1 MLAGAAGGFI
11 DSFLLSGFGICGGF
25 PLSWGVFGF
34 GAFTALFP
42 AGTVGVFRGPWW
54 LPAVVYFGPLFIAV
68 LGGAL
73 GRVVS
78 EYCLDCLHRAGIRWR
93 MVVQAAFK
101 NEKMTDK
108 RGQSGRE

>member
-1 MLAGAAGGFI
+1 MMLAGAAGGFI

-73 GRVVS
+73 
-78 EYCLDCLHRAGIRWR
+78 AGEWYRSIASI
-93 MVVQAAFK
+93 VCIALAFGGAWLFK
-101 NEKMTDK
+101 PRSKM
-108 RGQSGRE
+108 RR